1 MSYSFVEM
9 AKIIAVGDTAVDN
22 GQTVQIWFA
31 NGLGLSVAYHP
42 HAYSGEGTC
51 ELAAIKRGSS
61 VNSQLNGW
69 DVVYSRAN
77 GWADVRGWQTAYEAL
92 GAAAALAQ
100 ASWAEFLPSMPSMVD

>member
-9 AKIIAVGDTAVDN
+9 AKLIAVGDTAVDN
-22 GQTVQIWFA
+22 GQTVQVWFA
-31 NGLGLSVAYHP
+31 NGLGLSVAYHE

-51 ELAAIKRGSS
+51 ELAALKRDESAI
-61 VNSQLNGW
+61 GW

-100 ASWAEFLPSMPSMVD
+100 ASPAEFSTEMPVLELD